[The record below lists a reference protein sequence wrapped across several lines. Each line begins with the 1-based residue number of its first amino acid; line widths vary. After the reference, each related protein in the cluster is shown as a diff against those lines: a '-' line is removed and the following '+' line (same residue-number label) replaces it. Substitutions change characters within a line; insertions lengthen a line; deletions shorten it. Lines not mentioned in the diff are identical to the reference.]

1 MPRNLAYRGDPLYTR
16 LLPPAWPPP
25 SMFGQRGK
33 IDIDSLLKIV
43 LVLLIVILA
52 LRLVGYFV
60 DVFIGVA
67 GDVIVLILVV
77 LLLLYL
83 LDEL

>member
-1 MPRNLAYRGDPLYTR
+1 
-16 LLPPAWPPP
+16 
-25 SMFGQRGK
+25 MFGRRGK
-33 IDIDSLLKIV
+33 IDVETLLKIV

-52 LRLVGYFV
+52 LRIVGYFV
-60 DVFIGVA
+60 DLVVGVA

-83 LDEL
+83 LDEI

>member
-1 MPRNLAYRGDPLYTR
+1 
-16 LLPPAWPPP
+16 
-25 SMFGQRGK
+25 MFGQRGK
-33 IDIDSLLKIV
+33 IDTETLLKIV
-43 LVLLIVILA
+43 LVLLIVILG